1 MGRSSKREDW
11 REREALFRYGLVREA
26 ASERLSPRERG
37 QLVRAL
43 AGRPVEHPSGELR
56 APARTTLD
64 DWIRAYR
71 RGGFEALKPAPRC
84 PGPRTPPPL
93 LEQAAALRRELPGRT
108 GAQIA
113 EILRRLHGEA
123 APSARTIERSLRAQ
137 GLSRARLEGRERA
150 YGRFEADAPNELW
163 VADVLHGPLLKGR
176 RAYLFCVLDDHS
188 RFVVG
193 ARFQW
198 AETTLALE
206 GVLRTAFCAL
216 GLPDSLYVDNGS
228 PFASKQLQR
237 ICAVLAI
244 RLVHSAPG
252 RPQGRGKLERLFRTV
267 RDHFLVE
274 LARRE
279 LASLDE
285 LNNLFRAW
293 LRQAYHL
300 RVHGETKQTPLER
313 YTASAPRRADAGA
326 EPELLREAFL
336 WQEQRTVAK
345 TATVS
350 LQGNRYEVDAALVGC
365 RVELYF
371 DPFELERIEVRYQGR
386 PFGLAVP
393 HTIGRH
399 AHPAATREPAEAEPP
414 PKTGIDYLRLLANEH
429 ERSLRRQITYR
440 DLAPAGP
447 DSQTKEE
454 TP

>member
-93 LEQAAALRRELPGRT
+93 LEQAAAL
-108 GAQIA
+108 
-113 EILRRLHGEA
+113 HGEA

-206 GVLRTAFCAL
+206 GVLRTAFLAL
-216 GLPDSLYVDNGS
+216 GLPDSLYADNGS

-237 ICAVLAI
+237 ICALLAI

-252 RPQGRGKLERLFRTV
+252 RPQGRGKLERVFRSV

-274 LARRE
+274 LAGRE

-285 LNNLFRAW
+285 LNSLFRAW
-293 LRQAYHL
+293 LQQAYHV
-300 RVHGETKQTPLER
+300 RVHGETKQTP
-313 YTASAPRRADAGA
+313 
-326 EPELLREAFL
+326 
-336 WQEQRTVAK
+336 
-345 TATVS
+345 
-350 LQGNRYEVDAALVGC
+350 
-365 RVELYF
+365 
-371 DPFELERIEVRYQGR
+371 
-386 PFGLAVP
+386 
-393 HTIGRH
+393 
-399 AHPAATREPAEAEPP
+399 
-414 PKTGIDYLRLLANEH
+414 
-429 ERSLRRQITYR
+429 
-440 DLAPAGP
+440 
-447 DSQTKEE
+447 
-454 TP
+454 